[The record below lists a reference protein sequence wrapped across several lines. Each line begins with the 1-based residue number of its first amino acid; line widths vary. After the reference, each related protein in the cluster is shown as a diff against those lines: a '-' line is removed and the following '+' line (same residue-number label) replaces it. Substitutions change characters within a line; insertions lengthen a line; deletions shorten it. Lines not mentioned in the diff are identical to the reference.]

1 MADDQFAGTR
11 RRVFLRSET
20 SELHLASIKTSSAL
34 QITKYFEIVSTIL
47 RLRVGVCVTE
57 RGRFKYHLLDIDRFK
72 KKFPGFILCL
82 SFSIRVLLSEYNQI
96 STQSSR
102 FQLEFIYFLKQRL
115 FTQGCFLYIFIFPRR
130 GRLQTNIP
138 RAHSTWSPAR
148 RVARKRERER
158 ETSNWARAAPHGV
171 LKATAYGRPRDFGSF
186 AWGPSMNPRH
196 RGACCC
202 NDVGVWVCARPSL

>member
-72 KKFPGFILCL
+72 KKVPRLHIVFKLQHSSFAVGVQSDLYSIESL
-82 SFSIRVLLSEYNQI
+82 SAGV
-96 STQSSR
+96 
-102 FQLEFIYFLKQRL
+102 
-115 FTQGCFLYIFIFPRR
+115 YIFFKAEIV
-130 GRLQTNIP
+130 
-138 RAHSTWSPAR
+138 HSRMLSIHFHFSPQRTTSDEYSTSTLDVIAGETGSE
-148 RVARKRERER
+148 KERERER
-158 ETSNWARAAPHGV
+158 DVELGEGGSTR
-171 LKATAYGRPRDFGSF
+171 RP
-186 AWGPSMNPRH
+186 
-196 RGACCC
+196 
-202 NDVGVWVCARPSL
+202 